1 MERRATG
8 GTGKVGGVIGEGR
21 FELERAITQNELEL
35 HYQPIFDI
43 SGDAL
48 RGV

>member
-1 MERRATG
+1 
-8 GTGKVGGVIGEGR
+8 VIGEGR